1 MDPVCQALESD
12 ITSFL
17 ETYSRMGPEELT
29 RKRYQRFRE
38 M

>member
-1 MDPVCQALESD
+1 MGPVCEALESAV
-12 ITSFL
+12 SVFL
-17 ETYSRMGPEELT
+17 ETYCGMGPEELT